1 MFTIPILKY
10 YLIIL
15 ELFLN
20 YFIPIC
26 LGEKKRS
33 AFLDFMIEC
42 AQNGVVLTD
51 DEIKEQVDTIM
62 FEVIYFNTLDNTCI
76 PT

>member
-1 MFTIPILKY
+1 MHFN
-10 YLIIL
+10 
-15 ELFLN
+15 F
-20 YFIPIC
+20 

-62 FEVIYFNTLDNTCI
+62 FEVFCSFLVASRKFII
-76 PT
+76 

>member
-1 MFTIPILKY
+1 MFTVPTSQLKC

-15 ELFLN
+15 KLGLT
-20 YFIPIC
+20 IPIC

-62 FEVIYFNTLDNTCI
+62 FEVIYLMLDNLLVSI
-76 PT
+76 P